1 MRKILPFALINLRYA
16 YSGSLK
22 AQFTVEGGGQ
32 VFVVDADDSA
42 DGYSWFS
49 AAVDGGHLAHCQL
62 VRIDQEVLCL
72 MDPGS
77 IPAPSFSPVP
87 DGTSR
92 KEGSVGIVV
101 ADGVV
106 KALAFNVAPGT
117 RGYCAVGTMSAEDL
131 AVLRGVATKVDG
143 AERGPMGGVVCRH
156 GETLNDRFHWP
167 SVAIACES
175 SYALTYPPWS
185 SFTTMQGIFAV
196 RIDQPEH
203 RDTLLSVSDSML
215 REGRRYISSKTAEVR
230 DVVAIASDG
239 PAAHPRKLRSSMGV
253 ANMVPLP
260 APSSSLTQ
268 PHILIGGKT
277 TMIPKAMDRGEF
289 NLPPPSAI
297 RFGPL
302 PAWPTRPVYDDIEAD
317 GPAPWGYVGGLLM
330 LLTVLLGVVY
340 RKEVEQVVEE
350 ASQVDHSD

>member
-1 MRKILPFALINLRYA
+1 
-16 YSGSLK
+16 
-22 AQFTVEGGGQ
+22 
-32 VFVVDADDSA
+32 
-42 DGYSWFS
+42 
-49 AAVDGGHLAHCQL
+49 
-62 VRIDQEVLCL
+62 
-72 MDPGS
+72 
-77 IPAPSFSPVP
+77 
-87 DGTSR
+87 
-92 KEGSVGIVV
+92 
-101 ADGVV
+101 
-106 KALAFNVAPGT
+106 
-117 RGYCAVGTMSAEDL
+117 MSAEDL

-143 AERGPMGGVVCRH
+143 AER
-156 GETLNDRFHWP
+156 
-167 SVAIACES
+167 
-175 SYALTYPPWS
+175 
-185 SFTTMQGIFAV
+185 
-196 RIDQPEH
+196 
-203 RDTLLSVSDSML
+203 DSML